1 MTHQRKDGTM
11 TWSANLRVQDV
22 SDGPR
27 PIDVL
32 LVADASATVKPY
44 EGREDVPPE
53 TRDFEQPEIIS
64 NTEGKIKSLEL
75 KIVLDED
82 STTLK
87 PGDRVSVNGHF
98 DARAS

>member
-1 MTHQRKDGTM
+1 MTHQRKDRTM
-11 TWSANLRVQDV
+11 TWSANLRVEDV
-22 SDGPR
+22 SDGPA

-32 LVADASATVKPY
+32 
-44 EGREDVPPE
+44 
-53 TRDFEQPEIIS
+53 DFEQPEIIS

-87 PGDRVSVNGHF
+87 PGDRISVNGHF